1 MTAGVH
7 RLPFKWLRVAV
18 LEHLNSLISRNIL
31 IAFKFGGEEKHNQKK
46 KIWRE
51 KLLLNILICFCSCDQ
66 LTFLACISRSRI
78 VDLGAYVQRACVECT
93 PAGSESPLRSLIS

>member
-31 IAFKFGGEEKHNQKK
+31 IAFKFGGEEKHNKK
-46 KIWRE
+46 KKNLEGKTFIE
-51 KLLLNILICFCSCDQ
+51 HPYMFLLM
-66 LTFLACISRSRI
+66 
-78 VDLGAYVQRACVECT
+78 
-93 PAGSESPLRSLIS
+93 